1 MIRQNKCIELGF
13 PEPNGSQKEAS
24 YVLSVI
30 SQGLTINTNTA
41 NYIGIDDLQGVV
53 FTLKR
58 KGYLFTVEDKEVECP
73 STGRLTAF
81 PVMVLSMTKEQQ
93 KLYENEKSHKES

>member
-1 MIRQNKCIELGF
+1 MIRQNKCLELGL
-13 PEPNGSQKEAS
+13 PEPSDCQKEAN

-30 SQGLTINTNTA
+30 SQGLAINTNTA

-58 KGYLFTVEDKEVECP
+58 KGYLFTVEDKEAECP

-81 PVMVLSMTKEQQ
+81 PVIVLSMTKEQQ
-93 KLYENEKSHKES
+93 ALYKNEESRKES

>member
-1 MIRQNKCIELGF
+1 MIRRNKCLDLGL
-13 PEPNGSQKEAS
+13 PEPNDCQKES
-24 YVLSVI
+24 NYVLSVI
-30 SQGLTINTNTA
+30 SQGLTINAGTA
-41 NYIGIDDLQGVV
+41 RYIGIDELQNVV
-53 FTLKR
+53 CALKR

-73 STGRLTAF
+73 STGQLTAF